1 MSPDLSQPTHWFE
14 KKDTLGGIL
23 FLRLK
28 AGHLRPKD
36 RVLNGRHYAL
46 LTEQTLLFR
55 ATRTHKHKFEVPEVL
70 SVTEYLKGD
79 PMMWRDDRNNNVWTR
94 ALIPHNG
101 SLFEEVELWNGE
113 RSVILLMRDT
123 GNMDPSSGKNNWY
136 FFFYAN
142 PEEEFLVLLY

>member
-1 MSPDLSQPTHWFE
+1 MLRNNRDLDAHGRDKECLSETTRPDFISTMSPDLSQPTHWFE

-79 PMMWRDDRNNNVWTR
+79 PMM
-94 ALIPHNG
+94 
-101 SLFEEVELWNGE
+101 
-113 RSVILLMRDT
+113 
-123 GNMDPSSGKNNWY
+123 
-136 FFFYAN
+136 
-142 PEEEFLVLLY
+142 